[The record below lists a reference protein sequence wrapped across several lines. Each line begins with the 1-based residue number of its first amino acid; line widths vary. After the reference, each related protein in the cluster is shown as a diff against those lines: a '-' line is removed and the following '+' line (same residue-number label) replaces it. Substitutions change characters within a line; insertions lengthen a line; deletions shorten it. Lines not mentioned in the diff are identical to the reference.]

1 MNYVLCLKC
10 NHQGSLDSGS
20 FKVVAE
26 DGVNVHSLPLDVA
39 VSHDLKFEC
48 PKCAGTEVQ
57 ISEYPISHLAGSP
70 CWCGKTH

>member
-10 NHQGSLDSGS
+10 SHQSDLGS

-26 DGVNVHSLPLDVA
+26 DGVNVLALRLEEA
-39 VSHDLKFEC
+39 LAHDLKFEC

-57 ISEYPISHLAGSP
+57 ISEWPIGRAR
-70 CWCGKTH
+70 